1 MVVELSVTAVAI
13 KSRSASRAGTRGG
26 GDRAP
31 RGIQPEQV
39 DDDRHRERCN
49 ADTAHDQ
56 NPGTVVD
63 DGRVP
68 GPLQLAGE
76 DPAAGKG
83 YEHADRTG
91 DGAGDRRRPEDANR
105 NELFA

>member
-1 MVVELSVTAVAI
+1 MPAMSGWTTLDSPRVRAMSKTLTSCAPTSISGATGSPTGAAP
-13 KSRSASRAGTRGG
+13 SSSRAGTRGG

-49 ADTAHDQ
+49 ADAANDQ
-56 NPGTVVD
+56 DPGAVVD

-68 GPLQLAGE
+68 GPLQVASE
-76 DPAAGKG
+76 
-83 YEHADRTG
+83 
-91 DGAGDRRRPEDANR
+91 
-105 NELFA
+105 

>member
-1 MVVELSVTAVAI
+1 MVVQLAVTAVAI

-49 ADTAHDQ
+49 ADAANDQ
-56 NPGTVVD
+56 D
-63 DGRVP
+63 P
-68 GPLQLAGE
+68 GPLSMTAGFQ
-76 DPAAGKG
+76 DPCRWPVKIQPPVRVTSPPTAPAIAPAIDAAQK
-83 YEHADRTG
+83 
-91 DGAGDRRRPEDANR
+91 P
-105 NELFA
+105 